1 MTIDKVSHHK
11 LVRVFTAIGPYLREL
26 KSCETQ
32 YFFDCLSVCAS
43 AKAEPEAREFW
54 GWWLTLDTEDGQ
66 QFEFHYQLGFFDA
79 QGEWQLKA
87 IPKKHQAEV
96 ARTLRDFYDKLGV
109 CMDGLALSVRPGA
122 ALGQDHLLS
131 PA

>member
-1 MTIDKVSHHK
+1 MSIDTVSHRK

-32 YFFDCLSVCAS
+32 YFFDCLSVCMS
-43 AKAEPEAREFW
+43 AKAEPEVREFW
-54 GWWLTLDTEDGQ
+54 GWWLTLDTKDGE
-66 QFEFHYQLGFFDA
+66 QFEFHYQLGFYNA
-79 QGEWQLKA
+79 KGEWLLKP
-87 IPKKHQAEV
+87 IPKTHQAEV

-109 CMDGLALSVRPGA
+109 CMDGLALSVRPSEAQGK
-122 ALGQDHLLS
+122 DHLLS